1 LILLSSHVSLLCNPD
16 SLYSSKQVFI
26 YVKLLPSIRII
37 ILFNNILSNN
47 NILFGKFSY
56 SVRRKTMRRDYI
68 DTGYSPK
75 DTDLV
80 CEFHIEPSAGVNFE
94 EAATHMAGE
103 SSIDSWTEIVTLS
116 PELAAKLKPHVF
128 YVNEEAQ
135 TVRVAYSEELFELG
149 SVPQVLSAVAGNILS
164 MKVVDNLRLQDIAF
178 PKPMLREFRGPKFG
192 LPGIREL
199 TGVQDRPLIG
209 TIVKPKVG
217 LTSEKHAEVAYNSFA
232 GGCDLVKDDENLTD
246 QKFNSFERRA
256 KFTLKLA
263 EKAESETG
271 ERKMYL
277 CNITAPTCK
286 EMIRRMNILKDLGAN
301 YAMVDVVPAGWTAL
315 QTLREEA
322 EDIGLAL
329 HAHRCM
335 HSAYT
340 RNPRH
345 GISMLVVAKL
355 CRLIGLDQLHI
366 GTVVGKMH
374 GEKHEVLALR
384 DECVLDK
391 VPAEESQ
398 HVLAQDWGGLKP
410 MFPVASGG
418 LAPTMIPD
426 LYAIFG
432 KDVIMQFGGGIHAH
446 PMGTAAGATA
456 CRQALEAAFEGVSLQ
471 EYAKNHRELEVALDK
486 WLKK

>member
-1 LILLSSHVSLLCNPD
+1 
-16 SLYSSKQVFI
+16 
-26 YVKLLPSIRII
+26 
-37 ILFNNILSNN
+37 
-47 NILFGKFSY
+47 
-56 SVRRKTMRRDYI
+56 MRRDYI

-80 CEFHIEPSAGVNFE
+80 CEFHIEPSLGVNFE

-103 SSIDSWTEIVTLS
+103 SSIDSWTEIATLS
-116 PELAAKLKPHVF
+116 PELAARLKPHVF
-128 YVNEEAQ
+128 FVDQQAQ

-164 MKVVDNLRLQDIAF
+164 MKIVDNLRLQDIAF
-178 PKPMLREFRGPKFG
+178 PKSMLCEFKGPKFG
-192 LPGIREL
+192 LSGIREL
-199 TGVQDRPLIG
+199 LGVQDRPLIG

-217 LTSEKHAEVAYNSFA
+217 LNSEMHAEVAYNSFA

-246 QKFNSFERRA
+246 QKFNGFEKRA
-256 KFTLKLA
+256 ELTLKLA

-286 EMIRRMNILKDLGAN
+286 EMIRRLNILKDLGAS
-301 YAMVDVVPAGWTAL
+301 YAMVDVVPTGWTAL
-315 QTLREEA
+315 QTLREES
-322 EDIGLAL
+322 EDADLVL

-345 GISMLVVAKL
+345 GISMVVVAKL

-374 GEKHEVLALR
+374 GEKHEVLTLR

-391 VPAEESQ
+391 VPADESQ
-398 HVLAQDWGGLKP
+398 HILEQDWGGLKP

-426 LYAIFG
+426 LYSIFG
-432 KDVIMQFGGGIHAH
+432 NDVIMQFGGGIHAH

-456 CRQALEAAFEGVSLQ
+456 CRQALEASLEGISLQ
-471 EYAKNHRELEVALDK
+471 EYAKTHKELEVALGK